1 MRLRHVILFVLLYA
15 APAAAQTPPD
25 LSQVPMEDLMR
36 MEVQRVFG
44 ASERLQPVTEAPSSV
59 TIVTAREITRHGYR
73 TLADILRSVRGF
85 YVSDD
90 RNYSYVGV
98 RGFSRPGDY
107 STRILVLVN
116 GHRIN
121 DNVYDQA
128 PIGADLGLDVAM
140 FERVEVIRGPA
151 SSLYGTSAFF
161 AVVNIITRNG
171 ASLNGVAV
179 DVDAGTLQT
188 GMARVSGGK
197 RLANGV
203 DFAVSGTMEGR
214 EGDNRLY
221 FPAFDAAATNNG
233 VADDLDDE
241 RVGNLYGH
249 LTAGK
254 FALTAAFGNRRKV
267 VPTASFGSVF
277 NEQDDPE
284 RTTDRRTF
292 IAGQY
297 NTNLGGTHLV
307 VDSGFDW
314 YAYEGRYPFASEN
327 ADYPVLLNR
336 DGAQGIRWNAG
347 MRVVRQLPG
356 RQTLTAGGEFY
367 ANVRQNQFSTYND
380 PSVPAPLDDSRS
392 SQQGGVY
399 LQDEIR
405 VRPWLLLNG
414 GVRYDQYE
422 NFGRATPR
430 GAVIV
435 TPSPSTSFKYLYGEA
450 FRAPNAYELY
460 YYGTTASD
468 LQPEFIRTNEVVWE
482 QYTGEWLRTSV
493 SAYRYTASQ
502 LITFRE
508 IESSRRLRRVRVRQR
523 WCDRGQRSRAR
534 GRGQN
539 QARSPALDELRPA
552 GRQAGEHERIAHQFT
567 AAHGEGTSRGPT
579 EIASVRLGGMAVHRG
594 TFDARGRNRGR
605 SLGGAFDGGV
615 AHQQELGADR
625 LDQESVRPSVLGP
638 WLRRTPARFDSA
650 DAADG
655 ARRSALGYRGP
666 VRWSDLSR
674 AGSAPA

>member
-25 LSQVPMEDLMR
+25 LSQVAMEDLMR

-233 VADDLDDE
+233 VADDLDNE
-241 RVGNLYGH
+241 RAGNLYGH

-267 VPTASFGSVF
+267 VPTASYGSVF

-297 NTNLGGTHLV
+297 DTTLGGTHLV
-307 VDSGFDW
+307 VDTGFDW
-314 YAYEGRYPFASEN
+314 YAYEGRYPFPSEN

-336 DGAQGIRWNAG
+336 DGSKGVRWNAG

-356 RQTLTAGGEFY
+356 HQTLTAGGEFY
-367 ANVRQNQFSTYND
+367 ANIRQNQFSTYND
-380 PSVPAPLDDSRS
+380 PGVPAPLDDARS

-422 NFGRATPR
+422 NFGRANPR

-508 IESSRRLRRVRVRQR
+508 IESRDAFAEFAFVNDGVIEASGLELEAEVRTKQGLQLLTSYVLQDAKQESTNESLTNSPRHMAKARVEVPL
-523 WCDRGQRSRAR
+523 RSRAFASAEWQFI
-534 GRGQN
+534 GE
-539 QARSPALDELRPA
+539 RSTLA
-552 GRQAGEHERIAHQFT
+552 GGIVDA
-567 AAHGEGTSRGPT
+567 
-579 EIASVRLGGMAVHRG
+579 ASVVHLTGAWPISKSLALTGSIRNL
-594 TFDARGRNRGR
+594 FDQSYSDPGSDEHLPDSIPQTQRTARIGLRWVI
-605 SLGGAFDGGV
+605 GV
-615 AHQQELGADR
+615 R
-625 LDQESVRPSVLGP
+625 
-638 WLRRTPARFDSA
+638 
-650 DAADG
+650 
-655 ARRSALGYRGP
+655 
-666 VRWSDLSR
+666 
-674 AGSAPA
+674 

>member
-1 MRLRHVILFVLLYA
+1 MRLRYLILFVLLYA
-15 APAAAQTPPD
+15 APVAAQTPPD
-25 LSQVPMEDLMR
+25 LTQVAMEDLLR
-36 MEVQRVFG
+36 IEVQRVFG

-73 TLADILRSVRGF
+73 TLAEILRSVRGF
-85 YVSDD
+85 YISDD

-116 GHRIN
+116 GHRVN

-179 DVDAGTLQT
+179 DVDAGTLGT

-203 DFAVSGTMEGR
+203 DFAVSSTMER
-214 EGDNRLY
+214 SEGDSRLY

-233 VADDLDDE
+233 VADDLDGE
-241 RVGNLYGH
+241 RVADVYGH

-267 VPTASFGSVF
+267 VPTGSFGTVF

-284 RTTDRRTF
+284 RTTDRRTM

-297 NTNLGGTHLV
+297 NTTLAGTHVV
-307 VDSGFDW
+307 VDAGFDW
-314 YAYEGRYPFASEN
+314 YAYEGRYPFVSDN
-327 ADYPVLLNR
+327 AAYPVLLNR
-336 DGAQGIRWNAG
+336 DGAQGGRWNAG
-347 MRVVRQLPG
+347 MRLVRQLPG
-356 RQTLTAGGEFY
+356 HQTVTAGGEFY
-367 ANVRQNQFSTYND
+367 ANVRQKQWSTYND
-380 PSVPAPLDDSRS
+380 PGVPPPLDDTRS

-430 GAVIV
+430 AAVIV
-435 TPSPSTSFKYLYGEA
+435 TPSASTSFKYLYGEA

-460 YYGTTASD
+460 YYGTVTN

-482 QYTGEWLRTSV
+482 QYFGEWLRTSA
-493 SAYRYTASQ
+493 SAYHYTASQ

-508 IESSRRLRRVRVRQR
+508 VESDSFDEFAFVNDGVIEASGLELEAEVRTKQGLQVMTSFVVQDARPTGADASLTNSPRHMGKARVEVPF
-523 WCDRGQRSRAR
+523 RSRAFASAEWQVI
-534 GRGQN
+534 GE
-539 QARSPALDELRPA
+539 RSTLA
-552 GRQAGEHERIAHQFT
+552 GGTVAAASVVHLT
-567 AAHGEGTSRGPT
+567 AAWPISKSLTLTG
-579 EIASVRLGGMAVHRG
+579 SVRNL
-594 TFDARGRNRGR
+594 FDRAYSDPGSDEHLPDSIPQTQRTARVGLRWVI
-605 SLGGAFDGGV
+605 GV
-615 AHQQELGADR
+615 R
-625 LDQESVRPSVLGP
+625 
-638 WLRRTPARFDSA
+638 
-650 DAADG
+650 
-655 ARRSALGYRGP
+655 
-666 VRWSDLSR
+666 
-674 AGSAPA
+674 